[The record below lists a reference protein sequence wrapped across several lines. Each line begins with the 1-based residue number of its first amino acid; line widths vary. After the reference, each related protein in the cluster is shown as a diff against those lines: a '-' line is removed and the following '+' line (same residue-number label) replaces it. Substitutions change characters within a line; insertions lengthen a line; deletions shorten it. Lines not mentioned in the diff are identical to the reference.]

1 MAAATVTDQ
10 GRPFMSQSQF
20 IPLTRE
26 GFRLHKNHFTLPKD
40 SSALGPDNKRAVTI
54 CNLFINHN
62 LGIRDIVRVLDEDQE
77 RVIRTLLDEGIILNR
92 RDANLKNTTGQ
103 ERRKIKTV
111 LSVLRR

>member
-1 MAAATVTDQ
+1 MLE
-10 GRPFMSQSQF
+10 SQF
-20 IPLTRE
+20 LPVTRE
-26 GFRLHKNHFTLPKD
+26 GFRLTRDRFSVPKD
-40 SSALGPDNKRAVTI
+40 TLALDPKSKRALTI
-54 CNLFINHN
+54 CNLFINHK

-77 RVIRTLLDEGIILNR
+77 RVIVTLLDEGIILNR

>member
-1 MAAATVTDQ
+1 
-10 GRPFMSQSQF
+10 MSESQF

-26 GFRLHKNHFTLPKD
+26 GFRLTRERFTLPKD
-40 SSALGPDNKRAVTI
+40 TSHLDPKSKRAVTI
-54 CNLFINHN
+54 CNLFINHK

-77 RVIRTLLDEGIILNR
+77 RVIMTLLDEGIILDR
-92 RDANLKNTTGQ
+92 RDANLKSTTGQ